1 MFIRNHWSVLGQGLI
16 FKSQIAQ
23 KRKNGDYYIG
33 TDGSNNEWLVKRH
46 SLLVQVF
53 DDDKGEVIDQLLD
66 FGTAKA
72 NHAKFFFQTID
83 SALQNFDVW
92 WQNCVDVGSGNT
104 VVNVKIA
111 RATKRF

>member
-16 FKSQIAQ
+16 FKSQLAQ

-72 NHAKFFFQTID
+72 NHAKFFFKLLIQPCRILMYD
-83 SALQNFDVW
+83 
-92 WQNCVDVGSGNT
+92 G
-104 VVNVKIA
+104 KIVLMLD
-111 RATKRF
+111 RATQL